1 MSSRV
6 LRKLHGDKEQLN
18 EETSDIEPDLTSTG
32 GARKKQLNVNRYDL
46 LNQQSHSE
54 SEVKEDDN
62 ETEANKSCEGDNNNH
77 ESVKRKKRKK
87 KKKSGKSVNNQRS
100 SEDNA
105 DIDEVERSVREVNR
119 LLGDVDPRQVVVDQQ
134 YFPRS
139 DRVHHHKTIL
149 SVYSKNLN
157 PNNELKRIFGSKIIQ
172 SEQHKK
178 KNRGGQATGQN
189 AGPGARSSYHHLRH
203 NMSLVSVKDSW
214 PQMPTGGSNGLFMS
228 VQEFK
233 SGAQYFAY
241 EHNPAYRQ
249 VQRRFLLAVESLN
262 PDHVLAIIR
271 DHPYH
276 VDALLQLSDLCRLNE
291 DLAMAAELVER
302 ALYCLECAFHPL
314 FTVTAVSGGGG
325 EIGQGG
331 CRLDYKRQENRAI
344 FITLFKHL
352 MNVGGRACYR
362 TALELCKLLL
372 GLDPDVDPLAAKLA
386 LDFYALRA
394 KEYQWF
400 VQLCEE
406 FESSKNLSQLPNFA
420 YGLPVA
426 HYRLQEAA
434 KVAGPKASSS
444 SAGDTAAITDETVD
458 VASQLLQRALI
469 TFPGVLQPLLDKCG
483 VQTDKRAAAHT
494 FFGARMLDKQPES
507 LKTLI
512 NLYVQRSYHV
522 WKDPDLLPWLEAN
535 VHRVLDRVDANDP
548 LTADMAAHRGRWYRG
563 PLPRSICRHIVL
575 SDIKGVTV
583 TPTTEDFNNG
593 VLAFDPFPPL
603 DTVNIYNRP
612 ARPTVSSS
620 NASALGIFFR
630 SLIPTFNMNDVA
642 GGEQGG
648 AEGGVAAAGAAAGA
662 ANALQQMDALNLMQP
677 LEDAAAAA
685 GGGPGAAGIE
695 LRRSVASLVDAMH
708 YLLNNMRPA
717 NAPTNNDEADVDEND
732 DSSDTDVD
740 ADHNNYLT

>member
-6 LRKLHGDKEQLN
+6 LRKLHGDKEHLN
-18 EETSDIEPDLTSTG
+18 EETSDIEPDLTSSG

-62 ETEANKSCEGDNNNH
+62 ETEANKSCGGDNNNH

-105 DIDEVERSVREVNR
+105 DFDEVERSVREVNR
-119 LLGDVDPRQVVVDQQ
+119 LLGDVDPRQVIVDEH

-139 DRVHHHKTIL
+139 DKVHHHKTVL
-149 SVYSKNLN
+149 SVYSRNLN

-178 KNRGGQATGQN
+178 KNRGGQGGGGPN
-189 AGPGARSSYHHLRH
+189 AGPGARPSYHHLRH
-203 NMSLVSVKDSW
+203 NMSLVAVKDTW
-214 PQMPTGGSNGLFMS
+214 PQMATGSATGLTMS

-233 SGAQYFAY
+233 NGVQYFAY
-241 EHNPAYRQ
+241 EHSPTYRQ

-262 PDHVLAIIR
+262 PDHMLAIIR

-314 FTVTAVSGGGG
+314 FTVSAVSGGGG

-331 CRLDYKRQENRAI
+331 CRLDYRRQENRAV

-352 MNVGGRACYR
+352 LNVGGRACYR

-386 LDFYALRA
+386 VDFYALRA
-394 KEYQWF
+394 KEYHWL

-406 FESSKNLSQLPNFA
+406 FESNKNLSQLPNFA

-434 KVAGPKASSS
+434 KSSS
-444 SAGDTAAITDETVD
+444 TSGSKEATVPSTDAPSKDDGSD

-469 TFPGVLQPLLDKCG
+469 TFPGILQPLLDKCG
-483 VQTDKRAAAHT
+483 VQTDKRVVAHT
-494 FFGARMLDKQPES
+494 FFGARMQDKQPES

-522 WKDPDLLPWLEAN
+522 WKDPELLPWLEAN
-535 VHRVLDRVDANDP
+535 VNRVLDRVDADDP
-548 LTADMAAHRGRWYRG
+548 LVAEMAAHRGRWYRG

-583 TPTTEDFNNG
+583 TPTTEDFANG
-593 VLAFDPFPPL
+593 VLAFDPFPPV
-603 DTVNIYNRP
+603 DTINIYNRP
-612 ARPTVSSS
+612 ARPTVNSS

-630 SLIPTFNMNDVA
+630 SLIPTFNMIEAGDDRGAVVA
-642 GGEQGG
+642 GE
-648 AEGGVAAAGAAAGA
+648 
-662 ANALQQMDALNLMQP
+662 NAIQQVDALNLMQP
-677 LEDAAAAA
+677 AGDVAGAAAPEGVA
-685 GGGPGAAGIE
+685 GAGNE

-708 YLLNNMRPA
+708 YLLNNMRPG

-732 DSSDTDVD
+732 ESSDTDVD